1 MTDDVPAT
9 RSVADWRAAIRGLA
23 PGDHLGRIDLAT
35 RGLHEHP
42 DALALQHARL
52 LAFARAGAGRAAATG
67 LAELRRGGRLDGLA
81 DPFLRGEFAALAA
94 RLLKDRAMAAAP
106 ADLAP
111 LAAAAGAS
119 YEDAWRRFGGSYPA
133 INAATL
139 WRIAGDA
146 DRATAL
152 ARAALAAA
160 ATTPEDYW
168 TLATVAEARALL
180 GDDAAAAAA
189 LRAAVAAGADGL
201 DDIAATRRQLGWL
214 ARLTGLGAGALVA
227 LPTPLVVHWLTDPSG
242 DADADIALPADILAA
257 AGAGHGLLA
266 HGSVLAPAD
275 LAVAEALLRHGAAL
289 QLVLPCAA
297 ELCRDALARRGGPA
311 AAARF
316 DRLLAAA
323 KARSDVTLEG
333 DPEEITVL
341 RLALLQ
347 ARGHALLRGAH
358 LSAPVRVLAVA
369 AGRAALAEPP
379 PGAADL
385 DRFLAA
391 WPYPDRDGS
400 VWSGR
405 RARALVFGDVKG
417 FSSIAEARHPA
428 FLRVVIGGFADALAA
443 LGAGVEYAETA
454 GDGLYVVLSDVV
466 LAARACR
473 ALHRVVAPERLRAAG
488 LPERLALRLSAHVG
502 PVFRGRDRVIGRER
516 FFGKEVIRTS
526 RIEPV
531 TPPGETYVTEQFAA
545 ALRCAAGD
553 YYACEYVGD
562 QPMAKEFGKCRMYSL
577 RDAGDRPAAPP
588 DPA

>member
-9 RSVADWRAAIRGLA
+9 RPAAAWRAAVAAASRL
-23 PGDHLGRIDLAT
+23 GDQLGAIDLAS

-42 DALALQHARL
+42 DALALEHARL
-52 LAFARAGAGRAAATG
+52 LAFARAGAGRAAETG
-67 LAELRRGGRLDGLA
+67 LAGLRQSGRLDGIA
-81 DPFLRGEFAALAA
+81 DAALRGEFAALEA

-111 LAAAAGAS
+111 RAALAAEA
-119 YEDAWRRFGGSYPA
+119 YETAWRQSGQYYHA
-133 INAATL
+133 VNAATL

-146 DRATAL
+146 DRAAAL
-152 ARAALAAA
+152 AHAALAAA
-160 ATTPEDYW
+160 AAAPEDYW
-168 TLATVAEARALL
+168 TLATIAEARALL

-189 LRAAVAAGADGL
+189 VRAAAAAAAERL

-214 ARLTGLGAGALVA
+214 ARVTGLGADALAA
-227 LPTPLVVHWLTDPSG
+227 LPTPPVVHWLADPRG
-242 DADADIALPADILAA
+242 DPDADIALPADLLAA

-266 HGSVLAPAD
+266 HGSLLAPAD

-289 QLVLPCAA
+289 HLVLPCAA
-297 ELCRDALARRGGPA
+297 GFCRDVLARRGGPA

-358 LSAPVRVLAVA
+358 LAAPVRVLTLA
-369 AGRAALAEPP
+369 AGRAELAEPP

-391 WPYPDRDGS
+391 WPYRGDGGG

-405 RARALVFGDVKG
+405 QARALVFGDVKG
-417 FSSIAEARHPA
+417 FSGLDEAQYPA
-428 FLRVVIGGFADALAA
+428 FLRVVIGGFADALAT

-466 LAARACR
+466 LAARACH
-473 ALHRVVAPERLRAAG
+473 ALHRVLAAPRLLAAG
-488 LPERLALRLSAHVG
+488 LPGDLRMRLSAHVG
-502 PVFRGRDRVIGRER
+502 PVFRGLDRVTGRER
-516 FFGKEVIRTS
+516 FFGKEVIRTA

-531 TPPGETYVTEQFAA
+531 APPGETYVTEQFAA
-545 ALRCAAGD
+545 ALRSAADGG
-553 YYACEYVGD
+553 YVCEYVGD
-562 QPMAKEFGKCRMYSL
+562 QPMAKRFGSCRMYSL
-577 RDAGDRPAAPP
+577 RDGGGRPA
-588 DPA
+588 